1 MIRVLVIKTSS
12 LGDVIHTLPAINDA
26 ISAIPDIIFD
36 WVVEE
41 NFSEIPGWNYKV
53 DQIIPVALRRWR
65 KNPFRSWYSSE
76 WIEFKRKM
84 SFQHY
89 DAIIDAQGLLKSAW
103 LARYANGQIYGFDK
117 YSAREPLASN
127 FYDHL
132 VSVPKK
138 LHAVER
144 TRLLFSKS
152 LGYSLDFRRGTYNLP
167 FESDRQRS
175 VVLLHGTTWAS
186 KHWSEES
193 WIKLSSMLIDA
204 SYRVCLPWGD
214 EGERQRAERIS
225 QASGAKVLP
234 RMSLT
239 EIASVLSESAGCISV
254 DTGLGHLAA
263 AVNTPTL
270 AIFGPTNPFFT
281 GFYGLHQ
288 KNLVSEFKCTPC
300 MSRKCLYPSNLDQT
314 APCFEEL
321 TAIRVFDEFV
331 RLIEKSVFPETISV
345 VNQKKESSE

>member
-26 ISAIPDIIFD
+26 ISAIPDITFD

-41 NFSEIPGWNYKV
+41 NFSEIPGWNSKV
-53 DQIIPVALRRWR
+53 NQIIPVALRRWR
-65 KNPFRSWYSSE
+65 KNPFRFWYSSE
-76 WIEFKRKM
+76 WAEFKRKM
-84 SFQHY
+84 SLQRY

-103 LARYANGQIYGFDK
+103 LAKYANGQIYGFDK

-127 FYDHL
+127 FYHHP
-132 VSVPKK
+132 VSVPKN

-152 LGYSLDFRRGTYNLP
+152 LGYSLNSGLGKYNLS
-167 FESDRQRS
+167 FELERQQS

-193 WIKLSSMLIDA
+193 WIKLSGMLIDA
-204 SYRVCLPWGD
+204 GYRVFLPWGD
-214 EGERQRAERIS
+214 EIERQRAERIS

-239 EIASVLSESAGCISV
+239 EIASTLSASAGCISV
-254 DTGLGHLAA
+254 DTGLGHLAV

-281 GFYGLHQ
+281 GFYGLNQ
-288 KNLVSEFKCTPC
+288 KNLASEFKCVPC
-300 MSRKCLYPSNLDQT
+300 MSRKCLYPLSLNQA
-314 APCFEEL
+314 APCFGEL
-321 TAIRVFDEFV
+321 TATRVFDEFAG
-331 RLIEKSVFPETISV
+331 LIEKSIFPETVSIVS
-345 VNQKKESSE
+345 QTKEFSE

>member
-26 ISAIPDIIFD
+26 ISAVPDIIFD

-41 NFSEIPGWNYKV
+41 NFSEIPGWNSKV

-65 KNPFRSWYSSE
+65 KNPFKSWYSSE
-76 WIEFKRKM
+76 WAEFKRKM

-103 LARYANGQIYGFDK
+103 LARYAHGQIYGFDK

-127 FYDHL
+127 FYHHP
-132 VSVPKK
+132 VNVPKK
-138 LHAVER
+138 LHAVEKI
-144 TRLLFSKS
+144 RLLFSKS
-152 LGYSLDFRRGTYNLP
+152 LGYSLGPGLGAYNLS
-167 FESDRQRS
+167 FESERQQS

-186 KHWSEES
+186 KHWPEES
-193 WIKLSSMLIDA
+193 WIKLSGMLVDV
-204 SYRVCLPWGD
+204 SYRVYLPWGD
-214 EGERQRAERIS
+214 EIERQRAERIS

-239 EIASVLSESAGCISV
+239 ELASVLSESAGCISV

-263 AVNTPTL
+263 AVNVPTL
-270 AIFGPTNPFFT
+270 AIFGPTSPFFT
-281 GFYGLHQ
+281 GFYGLNQ
-288 KNLVSEFKCTPC
+288 KNLASEFKCTPC
-300 MSRKCLYPSNLDQT
+300 MSRKCLYPLNLNQT

-321 TAIRVFDEFV
+321 TATRVFDEFV
-331 RLIEKSVFPETISV
+331 GLIEKSVFPEAINV
-345 VNQKKESSE
+345 MIQAKESSE